1 MRSSLGKVTVPF
13 SMQIDIG
20 VQKYLVAVE
29 WIGIAHSCCEN
40 PVTWIPS
47 MDDITACD
55 QVHANRLRPRSKP
68 SPIGP
73 TETTSA
79 GRKPLQKSAK
89 QKITQLRPN
98 KHSVQLWALPLGNAC
113 YSSAIEAAISSGLNS
128 DSTCFFHET
137 CWLDEFSWKKGF
149 FAVFTNTGT
158 SVMTRLCKGC
168 QTRWHIF

>member
-113 YSSAIEAAISSGLNS
+113 YSSAIEAAISSGLWQQWQHLLLPWNML
-128 DSTCFFHET
+128 TGWIQLEERILCCFHYHRH
-137 CWLDEFSWKKGF
+137 FSHDTTMQR
-149 FAVFTNTGT
+149 VSN
-158 SVMTRLCKGC
+158 
-168 QTRWHIF
+168 

>member
-20 VQKYLVAVE
+20 VQKYLVAIE

-40 PVTWIPS
+40 PVTWWMILQLVIKCMQTGYGHEASRAPS
-47 MDDITACD
+47 VPQKR
-55 QVHANRLRPRSKP
+55 QVLAEKP
-68 SPIGP
+68 C
-73 TETTSA
+73 
-79 GRKPLQKSAK
+79 KKSAK

-149 FAVFTNTGT
+149 FAVFTITGT